1 VVVVVSCVTFFYGA
15 THVDTVDIQ
24 LDLWGEKWNQIIV
37 LLQFFV
43 INSHLGS
50 FFVLYG
56 HGETSKLKEA
66 SSPVTTVPE

>member
-1 VVVVVSCVTFFYGA
+1 
-15 THVDTVDIQ
+15 
-24 LDLWGEKWNQIIV
+24 
-37 LLQFFV
+37 
-43 INSHLGS
+43 LGS